1 MKGGS
6 ALNSPDETA
15 ELSSSKALKLVQ
27 VLVAITAVLS
37 LLYAIQYYAGGPIR
51 LRVVSQIYD
60 LAISPGDSLIATGAQ
75 DGLVRLLDVPRR
87 INTSVGVDFDVA
99 TEEPWPRRTLSG
111 HQAPVIEVGFVP
123 AASGTGRNRS
133 QSLVSVDRDGKV
145 RVWSVAALPEPG
157 GTSDQAEQVLD
168 LGVGPLLD
176 ADLSDDG
183 TTLAVVGEDGAVRVW
198 DLASGQEV
206 QSIGPG
212 DNDRAAVAL
221 NADGT
226 LVAAGDGVNVKVWSV
241 ETGELVQEL
250 VGYCKDEALATQK
263 ECEDA
268 EQDWLGHGK
277 EVTALAFNP
286 DGDILA
292 SGSADTTIVLWELA
306 GGEVAGTAEGHWAAV
321 TTMVFDQG
329 GAFLLSGS
337 KDGTMKNLRVPGGK
351 STATYQGHLS
361 AVNSVGPGLQQD
373 TLFSAGDD
381 GTLRTWETSNQY
393 VIHVEWSRVGLQP
406 TWGRTLAAWMLI
418 SGLLGLVCVFGLW
431 KVRIWGHLLGVA
443 LYLIGPILV
452 LGLPLFEVLSYPL
465 ATSVKLQIAWPLI
478 ALAIWYTVL
487 LVLMTR
493 EKVAVVYAAPREG
506 TLSEQIMVSQQTAK
520 TRFGIYSL
528 AVWLALLVILY
539 SVLRRFQL
547 DIAFM
552 GYWFQFILGGA
563 GLTVLVSA
571 ASIALA
577 VVLALFGALGRLS
590 KNPILN
596 GISGFYISLVRGTPL
611 LVQIFIWYL
620 GLPQLGIILEAIPA
634 GILALGVN
642 YGAYMTEIFRAGIQA
657 IGKGQH
663 EAAEALGMSRTQTL
677 RRIVL
682 PQAFRIVIPPI
693 GNEFI
698 AMMKDSSLVYFMG
711 VWELTFRAQKIGRQN
726 FRTME
731 TFIIAAAFYWILT
744 VVFQFLQG
752 KLEDYMARG
761 ERR

>member
-1 MKGGS
+1 VNISDK
-6 ALNSPDETA
+6 
-15 ELSSSKALKLVQ
+15 SKAQSYPRAVRLLLI
-27 VLVAITAVLS
+27 LVAITAVLS

-51 LRVVSQIYD
+51 LQVVSEIYD
-60 LAISPGDSLIATGAQ
+60 LAISPGDNLIAVGAK
-75 DGLVRLLDVPRR
+75 DGLVCLWDVPRR

-99 TEEPWPRRTLSG
+99 AEEPWPRRTLTG
-111 HQAPVIEVGFVP
+111 HRASVIEVGFVP
-123 AASGTGRNRS
+123 ASSGAGRNRS
-133 QSLVSVDRDGKV
+133 QSLVSVGSDGEI
-145 RVWSVAALPEPG
+145 RVWGVATLPEPG
-157 GTSDQAEQVLD
+157 GKSDQADQVLD
-168 LGVGPLLD
+168 VGGSPLLD
-176 ADLSDDG
+176 ADLSADG
-183 TTLAVVGEDGAVRVW
+183 TMLAVVGEDGTVRIW
-198 DLASGQEV
+198 DLASGQEI

-212 DNDRAAVAL
+212 DHDRSAVAL

-226 LVAAGDGVNVKVWSV
+226 LVAAGDGVNVEVWSV
-241 ETGELVQEL
+241 ATGESLQKLE
-250 VGYCKDEALATQK
+250 GYCKDEALATQK
-263 ECEDA
+263 ECED
-268 EQDWLGHGK
+268 EEHDWLGHEK
-277 EVTALAFNP
+277 EVTALAFSP
-286 DGDILA
+286 DDDILA
-292 SGSADTTIVLWELA
+292 SGSADTTVIFWDLEI
-306 GGEVAGTAEGHWAAV
+306 GEVVGTAEGHWATV
-321 TTMVFDQG
+321 TSMVFEQG
-329 GAFLLSGS
+329 GAFLLTGS
-337 KDGTMKNLRVPGGK
+337 KDSTMKNLRAPGGK
-351 STATYQGHLS
+351 STATYQGHLA

-373 TLFSAGDD
+373 TLLSAGDD
-381 GTLRTWETSNQY
+381 GTLRTWETGNQY
-393 VIHVEWSRVGLQP
+393 VVHIEWSRYGLQP
-406 TWGRTLAAWMLI
+406 TWGKTLAAWMLI
-418 SGLLGLVCVFGLW
+418 SGLVGLVCLWGLW
-431 KVRIWGHLLGVA
+431 KVRLWSHLLGVA
-443 LYLIGPILV
+443 LYLVGPIIV

-465 ATSVKLQIAWPLI
+465 TTSVKLQIAWPLV
-478 ALAIWYTVL
+478 ALAVWYVVL

-493 EKVAVVYAAPREG
+493 ERIAVVYAAPREG
-506 TLSEQIMVSQQTAK
+506 TLSEQIMASQRTAK

-552 GYWFQFILGGA
+552 GYWFEFILGGA